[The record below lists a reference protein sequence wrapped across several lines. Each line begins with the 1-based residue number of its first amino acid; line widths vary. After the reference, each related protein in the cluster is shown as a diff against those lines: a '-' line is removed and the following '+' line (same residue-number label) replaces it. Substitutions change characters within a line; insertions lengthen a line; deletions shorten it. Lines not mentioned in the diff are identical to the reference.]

1 MWRFFFLT
9 LILTSQ
15 TLMANPS
22 LSSQSVLSLI
32 EEIEPELPEIE
43 ISEEMI
49 GLTTAPEGPLDASL
63 SAEESSLESLMFHE
77 EEGFGKNEGE
87 NASLEG
93 EDLGEVESPDLIT
106 LEPNFALEESVL
118 DLANSNALEALF

>member
-22 LSSQSVLSLI
+22 LSSQSVLSVI

>member
-1 MWRFFFLT
+1 MWRSFFLT
-9 LILTSQ
+9 LILTTQ

-22 LSSQSVLSLI
+22 LSSQSILSLI
-32 EEIEPELPEIE
+32 EETEPELPENE
-43 ISEEMI
+43 MSEEMI
-49 GLTTAPEGPLDASL
+49 GLTTSPEGPLDASL
-63 SAEESSLESLMFHE
+63 SAEESSFEPLMFHE

-93 EDLGEVESPDLIT
+93 EDLWEVESPNLIT

-118 DLANSNALEALF
+118 DSAASNALEALF